1 MGYSGFFSGWDTS
14 AIGTYMSNINPDTT
28 KEVMCVL
35 TSAASAVNFT
45 TCNDVNYATLQAY
58 TSSLRQTGAPLVQEG
73 KQLNWMVTQ
82 GLLERGAVFAFASN
96 ERQSGQVLL
105 SNLFNNT
112 ATVV

>member
-1 MGYSGFFSGWDTS
+1 MPPWS
-14 AIGTYMSNINPDTT
+14 
-28 KEVMCVL
+28 K
-35 TSAASAVNFT
+35 
-45 TCNDVNYATLQAY
+45 
-58 TSSLRQTGAPLVQEG
+58 EG

>member
-1 MGYSGFFSGWDTS
+1 M
-14 AIGTYMSNINPDTT
+14 MSITPRSRRTRPALGRRVPPWS
-28 KEVMCVL
+28 K
-35 TSAASAVNFT
+35 
-45 TCNDVNYATLQAY
+45 
-58 TSSLRQTGAPLVQEG
+58 EG